1 MADAITVLFE
11 WFDWHAWGYWALALS
26 AFGLLLATVAAAVA
40 APAQAG
46 GGPRFHRIAASRTL
60 FVVAV
65 LLTFFAFR
73 WPAFFAGQ
81 MENPDE
87 AQLIAGALTLR
98 EGGLPWKNVD
108 GQTSGPINHYALLL
122 TGPLGLPLNYL
133 GARVLASLFL
143 AGTVLALHGS
153 MRRHMPEWI
162 ARLAILPAV
171 PFWAFGT
178 FHDLLQFSSEQTPLL
193 LLALAGWLATA
204 ALTRR
209 TGLLALVGLALAG
222 ALTATPFFAKPQAL
236 PLQGVL
242 LGLLV
247 GAIWRPR
254 TTGPDNSRRRAESL
268 ALLGGALVP
277 LAVFVGYISLYGL
290 WDQIRVFFWQS
301 NALYAGNRG
310 YPFNAIPEALFRI
323 ANPAPGVTAT
333 LLGTIGF
340 CLAAVVPTWSAHREG
355 RPRLLGA
362 WLSVGAGLVA
372 VFTPGRYFIH
382 YLNFLVPPLCWC
394 AAVHLDGARRWF
406 GSPAITAGRQ
416 AHGTLAL
423 VFALA
428 VLAWPTW
435 ERLELYRPMNGQLF
449 FWQQRQTSPVAERIR
464 AEARPGDR
472 LVVWGWAPGYHVETG
487 LPQGAREAITERS
500 LDNGP
505 LQASYRWRLLFD
517 LRRNRP
523 RWFVDAVAPG
533 QFGYRDRSLSGHE
546 TWPELRDIVATEYE
560 RVDELAGVRIYRR
573 RDRPD
578 APSGKNNLAP
588 SQPAP

>member
-1 MADAITVLFE
+1 MADPITLLFE
-11 WFDWHAWGYWALALS
+11 WFDWHAWGYWAIALS
-26 AFGLLLATVAAAVA
+26 AFGLLLATVAASVA
-40 APAQAG
+40 APAGAG
-46 GGPRFHRIAASRTL
+46 DSSRFHRVAASRTI

-73 WPAFFAGQ
+73 WPAFFAGR

-98 EGGLPWKNVD
+98 EGGLPWKSVD

-122 TGPLGLPLNYL
+122 TGPLGLPLHYL

-153 MRRHMPEWI
+153 MRRLMPEWI
-162 ARLAILPAV
+162 ARLALLPAV

-193 LLALAGWLATA
+193 LLALAAWLATA

-209 TGLLALVGLALAG
+209 TDRLALVGLALAG
-222 ALTATPFFAKPQAL
+222 ALAATPFFAKPQAL
-236 PLQGVL
+236 PLQGAL

-247 GAIWRPR
+247 GAIWSPR
-254 TTGPDNSRRRAESL
+254 LSERTFARRRAESL

-301 NALYAGNRG
+301 NALYAGHRE
-310 YPFNAIPEALFRI
+310 YPLSSIPEAFFQI
-323 ANPAPGVTAT
+323 TSPAPGVTAT
-333 LLGTIGF
+333 LLGTVGF
-340 CLAAVVPTWSAHREG
+340 CLAAAMPAWSAQRES
-355 RPRLLGA
+355 RARLLGA
-362 WLSVGAGLVA
+362 WLLVGAALVA
-372 VFTPGRYFIH
+372 VHTSGRYFTH
-382 YLNFLVPPLCWC
+382 YLHFLVPPLCWC

-406 GSPAITAGRQ
+406 GSRASTEGRQ
-416 AHGTLAL
+416 AHGILAL

-449 FWQQRQTSPVAERIR
+449 FWQQRQTSPVSELIR
-464 AEARPGDR
+464 AETRPGDR

-500 LDNGP
+500 LDSGP
-505 LQASYRWRLLFD
+505 LQSSYRWRLLFD

-533 QFGYRDRSLSGHE
+533 QFGYQERALFGHNS
-546 TWPELRDIVATEYE
+546 WPELRDLVATEYE
-560 RVDELAGVRIYRR
+560 QIDELDGVRIYRR
-573 RDRPD
+573 RDQPS

>member
-11 WFDWHAWGYWALALS
+11 WFDWHAWGYWAIALS
-26 AFGLLLATVAAAVA
+26 AFGLLLATVAVSVA

-46 GGPRFHRIAASRTL
+46 DGPRFHRVAASRTL

-98 EGGLPWKNVD
+98 EGGLPWKSVD

-153 MRRHMPEWI
+153 MRRLMPEWI
-162 ARLAILPAV
+162 ARLALLPAV
-171 PFWAFGT
+171 PLWAFGT
-178 FHDLLQFSSEQTPLL
+178 FHDLLQFSSEHTPLL
-193 LLALAGWLATA
+193 LLALAGWLGTA

-209 TGLLALVGLALAG
+209 TDRLALVGLALAG

-247 GAIWRPR
+247 GAIWRPW

-277 LAVFVGYISLYGL
+277 LAVFLGYISLYGL

-301 NALYAGNRG
+301 NALYAGHRG
-310 YPFNAIPEALFRI
+310 YPLSAIPEAFFRI
-323 ANPAPGVTAT
+323 ASPAPGVTAA
-333 LLGTIGF
+333 LLGTAGF
-340 CLAAVVPTWSAHREG
+340 CLATAVPAWSAHREG
-355 RPRLLGA
+355 RARLLGA
-362 WLSVGAGLVA
+362 WLLVGAALVA
-372 VFTPGRYFIH
+372 VHTSGRYFTH

-406 GSPAITAGRQ
+406 GSPAITGGKRV
-416 AHGTLAL
+416 HGALAL

-435 ERLELYRPMNGQLF
+435 ERLELCRPMNGQLF
-449 FWQQRQTSPVAERIR
+449 FWRQRQTSPVAERIR
-464 AEARPGDR
+464 AEAGPGDR

-487 LPQGAREAITERS
+487 LPQGARESITERS
-500 LDNGP
+500 LNEGP
-505 LQASYRWRLLFD
+505 LQSSYRWRLLFD

-533 QFGYRDRSLSGHE
+533 QFGYHDRSLFGHD

-560 RVDELAGVRIYRR
+560 WVDELGGVRIYRR
-573 RDRPD
+573 RADSTRRGTVPVV
-578 APSGKNNLAP
+578 P
-588 SQPAP
+588 